1 MIRIATVLFQALTA
15 VIASAQLP
23 SVGLV
28 PPSDDPTGPLVRIK
42 DIARLRGVRSNQ
54 LMNVGVVVGLEG
66 TGDSR
71 NSPGAQTAIA
81 NMVKEFGISL
91 DLNQLNLKNV
101 ALVLVT
107 AELPPFARPGNR
119 VDVTVSS
126 IGDAKSLQGGYL
138 IQTPLYPA
146 GDKSRAYAVAMGP
159 ISIGGF
165 NVQQGGSKVQKN
177 HVNVGTIPG
186 GAIVERGV
194 DTQYEFDGRF
204 VLELMDPDFTTA
216 ERMAN
221 AINQQLPDLSAV
233 AVDGGGV
240 EVFSREGAIVDPVSV
255 LARIESVEVVPDTP
269 AVIVINERTGTI
281 VVGGNVKIAPA
292 MVAHGGLTVRI
303 NQYNEVIQPLPLSRG
318 ETALQ
323 QNTEVAAKE
332 ERVNI
337 GVVNPNAT
345 IEDLAKVFRALKV
358 SPTTLIAILQDL
370 RAQGA
375 IKARIVIR

>member
-1 MIRIATVLFQALTA
+1 MMRPTALVIPALLA
-15 VIASAQLP
+15 VAASAQLP
-23 SVGLV
+23 NVQV
-28 PPSDDPTGPLVRIK
+28 PPSDEPAGPLVRIK

-91 DLNQLNLKNV
+91 DLSQLNLKNV

-119 VDVTVSS
+119 IDVTVSS
-126 IGDAKSLQGGYL
+126 IGDAKSLQGGFL

-204 VLELMDPDFTTA
+204 VLELMDADFTTA
-216 ERMAN
+216 ERIAS

-240 EVFSREGAIVDPVSV
+240 EVVSREGTIVDPVSV
-255 LARIESVEVVPDTP
+255 LARIESVEVIPDTP

-323 QNTEVAAKE
+323 QNTEVGAKE